1 MMKHLRRFLLM
12 LGVVS
17 FLGILTGCSSFN
29 DNHLETPQ
37 NDVDS
42 EQSESSGS
50 DDSTNGEDS
59 DDGNPTTN
67 ELTVVASDL
76 DAPWSIQK
84 AGERFYISERD
95 GAIVT
100 IIDGEVTRQPV
111 QLEKELAAQS
121 EAGFM
126 GFVLAP
132 DFEDSQE
139 AYAYYTYQGDD
150 GTYNRIVTIKLTD
163 NEWQETG
170 VLLDNIP
177 SGNLHAGGRLAIG
190 PDDKLYATVGDIYEE
205 EIAQDKDSLNGKI
218 LRLELDGSIPSDNPF
233 EDSYVYSYGHRNPQG
248 LTWLSDGTFYAS
260 EHGSQANDE
269 INRIEAG
276 KNYGWPMIEGDETN
290 DDMET
295 PIVHSGSSE
304 TWAPSGLATDDDSLY
319 IAALRGNAVLKM
331 DLADQTIEPI
341 VSDVGRIRDVIVDGD
356 YLYFISNN
364 TDGRGNPSEDD
375 DKLYR
380 IGIAGE

>member
-50 DDSTNGEDS
+50 VDSADGEDS

-295 PIVHSGSSE
+295 PVAHSGSSE
-304 TWAPSGLATDDDSLY
+304 TWAPSGVATDDDYLY

-331 DLADQTIEPI
+331 NLEDHTIEPI

-380 IGIAGE
+380 IGITEE

>member
-1 MMKHLRRFLLM
+1 M

-50 DDSTNGEDS
+50 DDSTDGEDS

-375 DKLYR
+375 DRLYR

>member
-50 DDSTNGEDS
+50 DDSTDGEDS

-248 LTWLSDGTFYAS
+248 LTWVSDGTFYAS

-380 IGIAGE
+380 IGISGE

>member
-1 MMKHLRRFLLM
+1 MKHLRRFLLM
-12 LGVVS
+12 LGIVS
-17 FLGILTGCSSFN
+17 ILGILTGCSSFN
-29 DNHLETPQ
+29 DNNLETPQ

-50 DDSTNGEDS
+50 DDSADGEDS

-84 AGERFYISERD
+84 AGESFYISERD

-100 IIDGEVTRQPV
+100 IADGEVTRQPV
-111 QLEKELAAQS
+111 QLERELAAQS

-132 DFEDSQE
+132 DFEESQE
-139 AYAYYTYQGDD
+139 AYAYYTYQGGD
-150 GTYNRIVTIKLTD
+150 GTYNRIVKLELAD

-170 VLLDNIP
+170 VLLDDIP

-205 EIAQDKDSLNGKI
+205 QLAQTTDSLNGKI
-218 LRLELDGSIPSDNPF
+218 LRLELDGSVPSDNPL

-248 LTWLSDGTFYAS
+248 LTWLSDGIFYAS

-269 INRIEAG
+269 INHIEAG
-276 KNYGWPMIEGDETN
+276 KNYGWPIIEGDETN
-290 DDMET
+290 ADMET
-295 PIVHSGSSE
+295 PVAHSGSSE
-304 TWAPSGLATDDDSLY
+304 TWAPSGVATDDDYLY

-331 DLADQTIEPI
+331 NLEDHTIEPI

-380 IGIAGE
+380 IGITEE